1 MINAPIDH
9 FWQCHLCGNAGES
22 PSPNRENP
30 TILKPQF
37 WFMLNPIHLSSP
49 FMIVSIRMEH
59 PKDCFHKNGA
69 PQNPVV
75 MFPMLILLLEIEGES
90 PVKMDKSV
98 IFLVK
103 SKHEL
108 YIIIP
113 WKIINI
119 SIKWFSLNDPSMI
132 YPFQRTT
139 DKPIQSSKCWA
150 SEARCSLGLWDGIGT
165 KVHGEFP
172 NILQTYYVY
181 IYIYIYLYLY
191 IYIYISYMCIYKV
204 GAPKQLSW
212 LLQCSYDIG

>member
-1 MINAPIDH
+1 MP
-9 FWQCHLCGNAGES
+9 FVWKCGWISQSES
-22 PSPNRENP
+22 WESNDSEPR
-30 TILKPQF
+30 ILVHAESHPP
-37 WFMLNPIHLSSP
+37 LI
-49 FMIVSIRMEH
+49 SIY
-59 PKDCFHKNGA
+59 DCFHKNGA

-75 MFPMLILLLEIEGES
+75 MCPMLILLLEIEGES

-98 IFLVK
+98 ICLVK

-150 SEARCSLGLWDGIGT
+150 SEARCSLGFWDGIGT

-181 IYIYIYLYLY
+181 L
-191 IYIYISYMCIYKV
+191 YIYISYMCIYKV

>member
-1 MINAPIDH
+1 
-9 FWQCHLCGNAGES
+9 
-22 PSPNRENP
+22 
-30 TILKPQF
+30 
-37 WFMLNPIHLSSP
+37 
-49 FMIVSIRMEH
+49 
-59 PKDCFHKNGA
+59 
-69 PQNPVV
+69 
-75 MFPMLILLLEIEGES
+75 
-90 PVKMDKSV
+90 MDKSV

-181 IYIYIYLYLY
+181 IYIYIFIF
-191 IYIYISYMCIYKV
+191 IYIYHKWEYTKWGPPNS
-204 GAPKQLSW
+204 
-212 LLQCSYDIG
+212 